1 MVKITKVKDFKL
13 ELPTNKNATTTKPK
27 DSSKDKDYSIKT
39 VNQDQNTEELN
50 LNSSNSDKAKKKK
63 LTKKEITKSLKQYG
77 FNDKDIKRLLEGK
90 ITIKK
95 LLKEIEKDPVRKA
108 ELYKANY
115 IQVFGLNFDNMDDL
129 NSYIEKQKKLIE
141 TYNKQ
146 LEKLNNDNSGQDF
159 YNIAVLLIKGKS
171 LDEALEKTAYW
182 VDPQGNKYYT
192 NPYYQR
198 ENENKKFIEVPYK
211 DVYSEEQLKDIR
223 SVLKNG
229 KWNNSEESSEL
240 YIKLAE
246 NKNSFLS
253 KKLEKTKELKEK
265 LSKTTNEYNYYSE
278 IANYINQEVNHQT
291 KMIDPYTSKEDFLK
305 KSNFNKD
312 SLKKLKE
319 IGERYNNTQVRHNN
333 SMQEMVVSDKDEIV
347 DIISCMLN
355 GKGNIDNGF
364 TTINGIQYTLESKDG
379 LIDHYKKW
387 KKVITDDEKKC
398 FNYIYNTKGKE
409 EAYKYLQDI
418 SNELDNRWLLRQQY
432 EDKEFAKKNSFLA
445 SVGSVLHTPIE
456 GLSSI
461 YYSLNSKIT
470 GEKIRRSDVYSAG
483 DIMRAAIAEDINNYW
498 KKRGNATLGKN
509 LSFWYSTGMSM
520 ADTAEL
526 IALTVAT
533 GGTAS
538 PLLSATVMGSRA
550 YVSTLNNALDK
561 GLSDEQAILLAT
573 SSAVAETAMENY
585 SVGHL
590 LNLEG
595 KLGESVTKNAGKIAS
610 KIGNKKIADIVT
622 KGYYIAA
629 SAVSQGLAE
638 GEEELATEIV
648 NYLAD
653 IFIAKDM
660 SDFCKSIEN
669 YTKKGLSD
677 EQALLKTVKD
687 FGSQL
692 NQAFTGGF
700 ASGICFGGFSGASS
714 TIKTSNSI
722 AQNLYNDLKGD
733 TKAQKFANALEINQ
747 QEIETYSKALE
758 KLKKGELLTQE
769 EHKLLI
775 NGTTESQAGLFDN
788 NRKKNIEKLAK
799 ETNSSSKVAQIAYD
813 NNYPIEIAQ
822 IIHDNK
828 CSVEVALNMYNY
840 KCSLE
845 VAQIAYDNNCPV
857 EIAQIMHD
865 NKCRVEIAL
874 DMYNYNCDLE
884 VASNMYNYG
893 CCYEIAYL
901 MYLNSWTYDIAKNKT
916 PSIMMKKEKLEH
928 VIETGA
934 LDSKSI
940 RSLVTSDVFNLLDNE
955 AQQKVL
961 KLINDNFNLEHFMKG
976 QYGKKGSKFN
986 DGGVFLATDSQFI
999 LTDNFS
1005 SRNILDEGDHGTT
1018 VNTFYH
1024 AMYNKEHNID
1034 HFRDSFSIWQEYVL
1048 AKGDICIQLV
1058 SAGEN
1063 CDSLVWLPNVISENQ
1078 YKMLEEF
1085 NNKIKEAYANDPGY
1099 FDKNPMIFTGLRD
1112 NNHYTTENEIK
1123 TKNNIDEILEEA
1135 KNRIGKKNPIPN
1147 ENIVGT
1153 DMQKLNLYKQLS
1165 SLKWDEELFVTKEGR
1180 KIVNYLKSI
1189 YQTNKNYT
1197 FTNGVNIEKMLN
1209 QYYKTIIDLDEKTLN
1224 VHESFYKEAA
1234 EFLLDSKN
1242 EFALDVIQIME
1253 DKGYALEESY
1263 NKKYNELRK
1272 YFELA
1277 GYDQTIYELLKKT
1290 AGKYVSEEKL
1300 KSIFGSSKLEYSE
1313 DFNETIKKL
1322 RMGNAAAFNNG
1333 IHSITSL
1340 NQAYPLKYIKSN
1352 ICHEMNHQ
1360 ISYNE
1365 GNFENN
1371 QYIIN
1376 AGIQKTI
1383 KDYVD
1388 LGNLKIR
1395 NKTIRKGLNECC
1407 TELLSS
1413 LSLGEN
1419 HVGKGYCNYDDGVGV
1434 LEYFIEEGIITVEQ
1448 IKECYYTNNGELL
1461 EDIIHDSLSKLKI
1474 YVSKED
1480 IRLNFDK
1487 IISEDGATK
1496 AKGGDYLY
1504 NLIME
1509 ITRKKLKRLRIGE

>member
-1 MVKITKVKDFKL
+1 MVKITKVKNFKL

-77 FNDKDIKRLLEGK
+77 FNDKDIKRFLEGK

-95 LLKEIEKDPVRKA
+95 LLKEIEKDPARKA

-115 IQVFGLNFDNMDDL
+115 IQVLGLNFDNMDDL
-129 NSYIEKQKKLIE
+129 NSYIENQKKLIDK
-141 TYNKQ
+141 YNKQ
-146 LEKLNNDNSGQDF
+146 LENLNNDNSGQDF
-159 YNIAVLLIKGKS
+159 YNIAKLLIKGKS

-278 IANYINQEVNHQT
+278 IANYINQEVDHQT

-305 KSNFNKD
+305 KNNFNKD

-347 DIISCMLN
+347 DVISCMLN
-355 GKGNIDNGF
+355 GEGNIDNGF

-533 GGTAS
+533 GGAAS

-669 YTKKGLSD
+669 YTRKGLSD
-677 EQALLKTVKD
+677 EQALLNTVKD

-747 QEIETYSKALE
+747 QEIETYNKALE

-799 ETNSSSKVAQIAYD
+799 ETNSSSKVAQIIYD
-813 NNYPIEIAQ
+813 NNY
-822 IIHDNK
+822 
-828 CSVEVALNMYNY
+828 
-840 KCSLE
+840 
-845 VAQIAYDNNCPV
+845 PV

-865 NKCRVEIAL
+865 NKCSVEIAL
-874 DMYNYNCDLE
+874 YMYNYNCNLEEAVIRNKLANGEDVIIDSSDSLISSLKDINDKDKSHVYIQLDNNIYIPYDEYQNNLKIDQKWSKAKTFSTSDEAAIYFEDANQYLYKILSDCAESNEQAQNYKENIENFILGEEFNKKKGIVSCIDTNDLYNFLTTNNYLTTEQQKIASQLIEKSSQTNVTQDQQNQLILFTAHLGLNLAIYNRESGIFKESHENLMIDTALDYQRLNPERGIREYTAEEYNETLDSLIKGYTVKEDIIVVRAVDMGPNNNFLALQKPGDIFTDPAHLSTSVLNNINYFNEKNTILEILVPKGTNAFYIEKYGHTTGQQELILGRNTCLKMVKYPSQKIINGELKTVIQLE
-884 VASNMYNYG
+884 VVPSTQENLSKAVNANLNLHSYEQLFNPIKDGVDFETFNKKFEQYNLKNKYSETIKDMTSKKLYDGVSMALHDYQHVENVIKYSMYMGKELNLSDIEM
-893 CCYEIAYL
+893 EILTDCAEYHDSGLKYAGHNGHAKVSAKILEQQLLNKKYDENTIKLMKAIVEYHEIDDKDFNLITTKYQLTKEEEKIVTKLGTILKDADAIDRTRFPGNLDVGYL
-901 MYLNSWTYDIAKNKT
+901 RNDIAKQLVKSAYQNR
-916 PSIMMKKEKLEH
+916 EKQAE
-928 VIETGA
+928 IT
-934 LDSKSI
+934 
-940 RSLVTSDVFNLLDNE
+940 
-955 AQQKVL
+955 
-961 KLINDNFNLEHFMKG
+961 LINDIKAGRYNEREKYEIKRLYE
-976 QYGKKGSKFN
+976 S
-986 DGGVFLATDSQFI
+986 
-999 LTDNFS
+999 
-1005 SRNILDEGDHGTT
+1005 NI
-1018 VNTFYH
+1018 
-1024 AMYNKEHNID
+1024 
-1034 HFRDSFSIWQEYVL
+1034 S
-1048 AKGDICIQLV
+1048 
-1058 SAGEN
+1058 
-1063 CDSLVWLPNVISENQ
+1063 
-1078 YKMLEEF
+1078 
-1085 NNKIKEAYANDPGY
+1085 
-1099 FDKNPMIFTGLRD
+1099 PMIINFAAK
-1112 NNHYTTENEIK
+1112 Y
-1123 TKNNIDEILEEA
+1123 KN
-1135 KNRIGKKNPIPN
+1135 
-1147 ENIVGT
+1147 VYGT
-1153 DMQKLNLYKQLS
+1153 
-1165 SLKWDEELFVTKEGR
+1165 
-1180 KIVNYLKSI
+1180 
-1189 YQTNKNYT
+1189 
-1197 FTNGVNIEKMLN
+1197 
-1209 QYYKTIIDLDEKTLN
+1209 
-1224 VHESFYKEAA
+1224 SFYSITE
-1234 EFLLDSKN
+1234 
-1242 EFALDVIQIME
+1242 
-1253 DKGYALEESY
+1253 YALY
-1263 NKKYNELRK
+1263 
-1272 YFELA
+1272 
-1277 GYDQTIYELLKKT
+1277 I
-1290 AGKYVSEEKL
+1290 EEK
-1300 KSIFGSSKLEYSE
+1300 KSF
-1313 DFNETIKKL
+1313 
-1322 RMGNAAAFNNG
+1322 
-1333 IHSITSL
+1333 
-1340 NQAYPLKYIKSN
+1340 
-1352 ICHEMNHQ
+1352 
-1360 ISYNE
+1360 
-1365 GNFENN
+1365 
-1371 QYIIN
+1371 
-1376 AGIQKTI
+1376 
-1383 KDYVD
+1383 
-1388 LGNLKIR
+1388 
-1395 NKTIRKGLNECC
+1395 
-1407 TELLSS
+1407 
-1413 LSLGEN
+1413 
-1419 HVGKGYCNYDDGVGV
+1419 
-1434 LEYFIEEGIITVEQ
+1434 
-1448 IKECYYTNNGELL
+1448 
-1461 EDIIHDSLSKLKI
+1461 
-1474 YVSKED
+1474 
-1480 IRLNFDK
+1480 
-1487 IISEDGATK
+1487 
-1496 AKGGDYLY
+1496 
-1504 NLIME
+1504 
-1509 ITRKKLKRLRIGE
+1509 